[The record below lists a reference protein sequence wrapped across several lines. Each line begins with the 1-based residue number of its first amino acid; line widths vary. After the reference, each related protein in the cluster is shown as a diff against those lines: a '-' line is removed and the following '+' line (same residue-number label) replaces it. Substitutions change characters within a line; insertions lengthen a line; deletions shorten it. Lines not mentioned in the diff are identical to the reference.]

1 MIEVFVTGSAL
12 LFHFNSQNHC
22 SSNCVQLWL
31 AQIHSGH
38 WCFRRKQVPSLNL
51 NCYVALQYAPKLLD
65 LDFFQWVLSAP
76 LKAPGDYLLQMVE
89 EWKVV
94 TIFLSLSLKA

>member
-1 MIEVFVTGSAL
+1 
-12 LFHFNSQNHC
+12 
-22 SSNCVQLWL
+22 
-31 AQIHSGH
+31 
-38 WCFRRKQVPSLNL
+38 VPSLNL

-89 EWKVV
+89 E
-94 TIFLSLSLKA
+94 